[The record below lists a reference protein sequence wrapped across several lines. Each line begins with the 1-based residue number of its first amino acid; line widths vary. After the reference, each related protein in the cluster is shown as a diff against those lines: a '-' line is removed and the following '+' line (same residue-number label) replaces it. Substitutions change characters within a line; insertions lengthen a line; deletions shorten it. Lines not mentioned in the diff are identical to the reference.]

1 MVKRSAFSM
10 IELIFAIV
18 LIALVVVAVPGMIT
32 RNVQT
37 LSGSLVQQELFIAA
51 RTASELL
58 TQPWDTNSIDTTTS
72 RAYTKVLDTAAGG
85 SLARVSDAAGNLLP
99 FRIGHIRQDNH
110 RRFHNDPAAASSFP
124 SSYQIPKDSAMPS
137 LPKDTNLSIVSG
149 WSGENSATFFANTPS
164 TAGLAAV
171 KMATITVKNTKDTSR
186 TVTLRVY
193 LADIGE
199 YSYASRRF

>member
-1 MVKRSAFSM
+1 M

-58 TQPWDTNSIDTTTS
+58 TQPWDINSIDTTTS
-72 RAYTKVLDTAAGG
+72 RAYTKVLDTTAGG

-110 RRFHNDPAAASSFP
+110 RRFHNNFTLPTGFNIPNTATAA
-124 SSYQIPKDSAMPS
+124 PS
-137 LPKDTNLSIVSG
+137 LPDDTNLSIISG
-149 WSGENSATFFANTPS
+149 YCGETSNTFFAQTPVQS
-164 TAGLAAV
+164 NAGADLRAM
-171 KMATITVKNTKDTSR
+171 KMATITVSNNKDPLR

-193 LADIGE
+193 LANIGE